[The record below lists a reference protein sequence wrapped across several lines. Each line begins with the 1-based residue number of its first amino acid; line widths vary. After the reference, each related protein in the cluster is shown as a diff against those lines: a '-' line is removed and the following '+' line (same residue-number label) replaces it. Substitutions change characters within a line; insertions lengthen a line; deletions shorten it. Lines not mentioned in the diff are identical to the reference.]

1 MISILTFCFLPTF
14 FDSMIDVVRHL
25 FIRTKTDER
34 RKRYARKN
42 FKKFFHNFDYFRKTG
57 SPRYERENQTLF
69 TTAFMQRG
77 GDPLWN

>member
-1 MISILTFCFLPTF
+1 MPFATFSSVPKR
-14 FDSMIDVVRHL
+14 M
-25 FIRTKTDER
+25 KGG
-34 RKRYARKN
+34 RKYARKN
-42 FKKFFHNFDYFRKTG
+42 FKKFFHNFDYFRKIG